1 MAIVHGHID
10 DMVAEGIPA
19 NKIVVGGFSQGG
31 CMSLVSTLTYPK
43 TYVLCSLW
51 RLRSALLINLPMVY
65 LQKADLVHEMR
76 SLAGGICLSGWAAMQ
91 DQYGELIQPANK
103 GTPLLWGHGAAD
115 PTVVTACQAAG
126 VKALTD
132 AGLAVQV
139 ETYAGLG
146 HGKGHR

>member
-1 MAIVHGHID
+1 MYG
-10 DMVAEGIPA
+10 P
-19 NKIVVGGFSQGG
+19 
-31 CMSLVSTLTYPK
+31 
-43 TYVLCSLW
+43 
-51 RLRSALLINLPMVY
+51 
-65 LQKADLVHEMR
+65 R

-103 GTPLLWGHGAAD
+103 ETPLLWGHGGAD

-132 AGLAVQV
+132 AGLVVQV

-146 HGKGHR
+146 HGK